1 MCKLIF
7 PKKIRGSSPKY
18 SPKLFGQNFSAK
30 QLYLCV
36 IPTIWLVMESPKYSS
51 LFFVKRENLRISI
64 AQKTPKNKR
73 PKLSE
78 KRMCKLYFLEI
89 IRGISS
95 PKYSIKL
102 SVNTFD

>member
-1 MCKLIF
+1 MCKLYF

-36 IPTIWLVMESPKYSS
+36 IPTIWLVMESPKYFP

-64 AQKTPKNKR
+64 AQKTPKNNC
-73 PKLSE
+73 LNLFL
-78 KRMCKLYFLEI
+78 KRMYGCFKGGYKYAEC
-89 IRGISS
+89 SS
-95 PKYSIKL
+95 PKY
-102 SVNTFD
+102 F